1 MKIQGEGTF
10 VMSVLPVIGLAM
22 KTRFTEEMFGKE
34 VKVKREILF
43 KGIEETPRDVKGYLK
58 TEDRLYQILCR
69 RTIGGEP
76 AYLDASYIPYH
87 MLSNIE
93 KLYLA
98 NIFLYPFLQKKAQK
112 KIFKVVQTIEIFQR
126 LGKSA
131 KNLDLMEAVPLLAV
145 HRLFISS
152 DNTPVAY
159 RRMRCRSDRYKF
171 QTEFERIR

>member
-1 MKIQGEGTF
+1 
-10 VMSVLPVIGLAM
+10 M
-22 KTRFTEEMFGKE
+22 KTRFTEERFGKE

-43 KGIEETPRDVKGYLK
+43 KGIEETLRHAKGYLK
-58 TEDRLYQILCR
+58 TEDILNQLLYR

-76 AYLDASYIPYH
+76 TYLDASYIPYH

-112 KIFKVVQTIEIFQR
+112 KIFKVVQSIEIFQW

-131 KNLDLMEAVPLLAV
+131 KNLDPMEAVQGLACSQTLYQFRQ
-145 HRLFISS
+145 HSGCL
-152 DNTPVAY
+152 
-159 RRMRCRSDRYKF
+159 YKTAV
-171 QTEFERIR
+171 QE